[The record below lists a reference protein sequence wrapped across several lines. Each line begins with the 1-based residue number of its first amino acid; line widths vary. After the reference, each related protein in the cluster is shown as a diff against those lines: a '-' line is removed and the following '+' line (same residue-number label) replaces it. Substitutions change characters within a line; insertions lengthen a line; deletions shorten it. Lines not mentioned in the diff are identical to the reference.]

1 MFVLKYRLNSIKKQD
16 VKEEIPPSKKNY

>member
-16 VKEEIPPSKKNY
+16 VKEEILLSKKNY